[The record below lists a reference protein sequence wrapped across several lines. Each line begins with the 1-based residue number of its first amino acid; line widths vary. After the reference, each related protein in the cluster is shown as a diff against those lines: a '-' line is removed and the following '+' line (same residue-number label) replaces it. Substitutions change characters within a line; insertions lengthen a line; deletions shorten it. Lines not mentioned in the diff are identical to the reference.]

1 MLSGACDKKEGL
13 VRKMVNIL
21 VAEDNENIRKLI
33 VTYLEAD
40 GYRVFP
46 AADGLEALKTMD
58 SESIDLLVA
67 DIMMPGMDG
76 YELVRSLRDSG
87 YTLPVLMITAK
98 DEFDDMK
105 QGFASGTDDYMVK
118 PIDLDEMLLRVSAL
132 LRRARISA
140 EKKITIGG
148 LTADSET
155 LSVYSREKSVNLP
168 LKEFMLLFK
177 LMSYPGKIFTRQ
189 DLMEKIWGL
198 DNETEERT
206 VDVHIKRLREK
217 FEETP
222 EFSIVT
228 VRGLGYKLVKN
239 V

>member
-1 MLSGACDKKEGL
+1 
-13 VRKMVNIL
+13 MVNIL

-189 DLMEKIWGL
+189 DLMEKIWGM

>member
-105 QGFASGTDDYMVK
+105 QG
-118 PIDLDEMLLRVSAL
+118 LCLRN
-132 LRRARISA
+132 RRLHGEAHR
-140 EKKITIGG
+140 
-148 LTADSET
+148 
-155 LSVYSREKSVNLP
+155 P
-168 LKEFMLLFK
+168 
-177 LMSYPGKIFTRQ
+177 
-189 DLMEKIWGL
+189 
-198 DNETEERT
+198 
-206 VDVHIKRLREK
+206 
-217 FEETP
+217 
-222 EFSIVT
+222 
-228 VRGLGYKLVKN
+228 
-239 V
+239 

>member
-1 MLSGACDKKEGL
+1 
-13 VRKMVNIL
+13 
-21 VAEDNENIRKLI
+21 
-33 VTYLEAD
+33 
-40 GYRVFP
+40 
-46 AADGLEALKTMD
+46 
-58 SESIDLLVA
+58 
-67 DIMMPGMDG
+67 
-76 YELVRSLRDSG
+76 
-87 YTLPVLMITAK
+87 
-98 DEFDDMK
+98 
-105 QGFASGTDDYMVK
+105 MVK

>member
-1 MLSGACDKKEGL
+1 M
-13 VRKMVNIL
+13 RKMVNIL

-189 DLMEKIWGL
+189 DLMEKIWGM

>member
-1 MLSGACDKKEGL
+1 M
-13 VRKMVNIL
+13 RKMVNIL

>member
-1 MLSGACDKKEGL
+1 
-13 VRKMVNIL
+13 MVNIL
-21 VAEDNENIRKLI
+21 VAEDNVNIRKLI
-33 VTYLEAD
+33 ATYLEAE
-40 GYRVFP
+40 GYRVLE
-46 AADGLEALKTMD
+46 AADGIEALD
-58 SESIDLLVA
+58 VCDRESIDLLVA

-87 YTLPVLMITAK
+87 YTLPVLMVTAK
-98 DEFDDMK
+98 DEFDDK
-105 QGFASGTDDYMVK
+105 RQGFESGTDDYMVK
-118 PIDLDEMLLRVSAL
+118 PVDLDEMLLRVSAL
-132 LRRARISA
+132 LRRARIST

-148 LTADSET
+148 VTADSET
-155 LSVYSREKSVNLP
+155 LTASGSGRQVTLP

-177 LMSYPGKIFTRQ
+177 LMSYPGRIFTRQ

-198 DNETEERT
+198 DNDTEERT

-222 EFSIVT
+222 EFTIVT

>member
-1 MLSGACDKKEGL
+1 
-13 VRKMVNIL
+13 MVNIL

-155 LSVYSREKSVNLP
+155 LSVYSREKSVTLP

-189 DLMEKIWGL
+189 DLMEKIWGM
-198 DNETEERT
+198 DNDTEERT

>member
-1 MLSGACDKKEGL
+1 
-13 VRKMVNIL
+13 MVNIL

-40 GYRVFP
+40 GYEVLS
-46 AADGLEALKTMD
+46 ASDGLEALKTMD
-58 SESIDLLVA
+58 TESIDLLVA

-132 LRRARISA
+132 LRRARIST

-155 LSVYSREKSVNLP
+155 LSVYSREKSVTLP

-198 DNETEERT
+198 DNDTEERT

>member
-1 MLSGACDKKEGL
+1 
-13 VRKMVNIL
+13 MVNIL

-40 GYRVFP
+40 GYEVLS
-46 AADGLEALKTMD
+46 ASDGLEALKTMD
-58 SESIDLLVA
+58 TESIDLLVA

-132 LRRARISA
+132 LRRARIST
-140 EKKITIGG
+140 EKKIIIGG

-155 LSVYSREKSVNLP
+155 LSVYSREKSVTLP

-198 DNETEERT
+198 DNDTEERT

>member
-1 MLSGACDKKEGL
+1 M
-13 VRKMVNIL
+13 RKMVNIL

-189 DLMEKIWGL
+189 DLMEKIWGM
-198 DNETEERT
+198 DNDTEERT

>member
-1 MLSGACDKKEGL
+1 
-13 VRKMVNIL
+13 MVNIL

-33 VTYLEAD
+33 VTYLESD
-40 GYRVFP
+40 GYEVLS
-46 AADGLEALKTMD
+46 ASDGLEALKTMD
-58 SESIDLLVA
+58 TESIDLLVA

-132 LRRARISA
+132 LRRARIST
-140 EKKITIGG
+140 EKKITIGS

-155 LSVYSREKSVNLP
+155 LSVYSREKSVTLP

-198 DNETEERT
+198 DNDTEERT

>member
-1 MLSGACDKKEGL
+1 
-13 VRKMVNIL
+13 MVNIL

-33 VTYLEAD
+33 VTYLESD
-40 GYRVFP
+40 GYEVLS
-46 AADGLEALKTMD
+46 AADGLEALRTMD
-58 SESIDLLVA
+58 TESIDLLVA

-76 YELVRSLRDSG
+76 YELVKSLRDSG

-132 LRRARISA
+132 LRRARIST

-155 LSVYSREKSVNLP
+155 LSVYGREKSVTLP

-189 DLMEKIWGL
+189 DLMEKIWGM
-198 DNETEERT
+198 DNDTEERT

-239 V
+239 I

>member
-1 MLSGACDKKEGL
+1 
-13 VRKMVNIL
+13 MVNIL

-40 GYRVFP
+40 GYEVLS
-46 AADGLEALKTMD
+46 ASDGLEALKTMD
-58 SESIDLLVA
+58 TESIDLLVA

-132 LRRARISA
+132 LRRARISTD
-140 EKKITIGG
+140 KKITIGS

-155 LSVYSREKSVNLP
+155 LSVYSREKSVTLP

-198 DNETEERT
+198 DNDTEERT

>member
-1 MLSGACDKKEGL
+1 M
-13 VRKMVNIL
+13 RKMVNIL

-76 YELVRSLRDSG
+76 YQLVRSLRDSG

-189 DLMEKIWGL
+189 DLMEKIWGM
-198 DNETEERT
+198 DNDTEERT

>member
-1 MLSGACDKKEGL
+1 
-13 VRKMVNIL
+13 MVNIL
-21 VAEDNENIRKLI
+21 VAEDNVNIRKLI
-33 VTYLEAD
+33 ATYLEAE
-40 GYRVFP
+40 GYRVLE
-46 AADGLEALKTMD
+46 AADGIEALD
-58 SESIDLLVA
+58 VCDRESIDLLVA

-87 YTLPVLMITAK
+87 YTLPVLMVTAK
-98 DEFDDMK
+98 DEFDDK
-105 QGFASGTDDYMVK
+105 RQGFESGTDDYMVK
-118 PIDLDEMLLRVSAL
+118 PVDLDEMLLRVSAL
-132 LRRARISA
+132 LRRARIST

-148 LTADSET
+148 VTADSET
-155 LSVYSREKSVNLP
+155 LTVSGSGRQVTLP

-177 LMSYPGKIFTRQ
+177 LMSYPGRIFTRQ

-198 DNETEERT
+198 DNDTEERT

-222 EFSIVT
+222 EFTIVT